1 MPITYLIVAHLLS
14 DFTLQPGRLLKFR
27 YKSSFGTLIHVMI
40 FALVAVI
47 LLLPYLEFWQTW
59 AVIAGVTVVHF
70 VIDVLKIGYIK
81 GRGHNEYPFPFLID
95 QAFHLLSIIVGGLV
109 LKNLDVSVSANFYM
123 WIGILIAIYI
133 IAILDIIFLQKP
145 DKLELRLASYTIVF
159 IFFFLAAILI

>member
-14 DFTLQPGRLLKFR
+14 DFTLQPGRLLKFKR
-27 YKSSFGTLIHVMI
+27 KTSFGSLIHVLI
-40 FALVAVI
+40 FTLVVVI

-59 AVIAGVTVVHF
+59 AVIAGVAVVHF

-81 GRGHNEYPFPFLID
+81 DRDHKEYPFPFLID
-95 QAFHLLSIIVGGLV
+95 QAFHLLSIIAGGLV
-109 LKNLDVSVSANFYM
+109 LKNLDIAVSANFYV
-123 WIGILIAIYI
+123 WIGILVAIYI

-159 IFFFLAAILI
+159 MFYFLAAILI